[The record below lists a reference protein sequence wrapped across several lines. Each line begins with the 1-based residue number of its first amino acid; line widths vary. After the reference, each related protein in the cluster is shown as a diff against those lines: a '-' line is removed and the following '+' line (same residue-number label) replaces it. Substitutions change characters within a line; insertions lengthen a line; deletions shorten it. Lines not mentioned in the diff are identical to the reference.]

1 MRAVE
6 VLRRRFALE
15 QQVSAPQSAT
25 GPALARA
32 RGEDPGVVNL
42 GQESV
47 RERLALLTLLCR
59 DLTAEEEAVCRVR
72 LLGCGGHDQ
81 VERCVPT
88 ADLVAAQLL
97 PELLPTR
104 LTLDGDEEVGAAR
117 DEHGDP
123 RPGWR
128 LVAGLRARRP
138 SWAEV
143 GAELRCESWRARSA
157 FDRAV
162 GKVASRLRRVF
173 EGEGAELT
181 EMGCLG

>member
-1 MRAVE
+1 
-6 VLRRRFALE
+6 
-15 QQVSAPQSAT
+15 
-25 GPALARA
+25 
-32 RGEDPGVVNL
+32 
-42 GQESV
+42 
-47 RERLALLTLLCR
+47 
-59 DLTAEEEAVCRVR
+59 VCRVR